1 VANGTSQGTAMLHCY
16 PQDDDRLRQTAE
28 QLLQTAALDDPR
40 ELEREL
46 RERWPNV
53 VVRSQH
59 PLAMMAG
66 ERAIWYVFRDGSLV
80 GEDAD

>member
-1 VANGTSQGTAMLHCY
+1 MANGTSQGTAMLHCY

-28 QLLQTAALDDPR
+28 QLLHGSALDDPR
-40 ELEREL
+40 ELERQL
-46 RERWPNV
+46 RTSWPNV

-66 ERAIWYVFRDGSLV
+66 EQAIWYVFRDGSFV
-80 GEDAD
+80 GEAAD